1 MRRWP
6 QSSHPSMC
14 PPSAAVRQVS
24 MADITFSWAR
34 LICPAC
40 AARQAGPTARKTSAT
55 SNDGRIAY
63 SAARALSLHQQLEV
77 LERTGYRADRLR
89 RDTGVE
95 RRRVELGM
103 SQEDLNDP
111 DVDILLEK
119 MRGEAVTQSV
129 GRHALADAGRFRRL
143 MDGAIDLAG
152 RDRLGNAATGKQPAM
167 GRHDVPPLSL
177 APPETKQL
185 QELR

>member
-14 PPSAAVRQVS
+14 PPSSTGRCRSMAGIHLSWARLIFPACLAPPGGPGARPFS
-24 MADITFSWAR
+24 MADITLSWAR

-40 AARQAGPTARKTSAT
+40 AARQAGPAARKTSAT
-55 SNDGRIAY
+55 SSGGRIAY

-89 RDTGVE
+89 RDTGIK

-103 SQEDLNDP
+103 SQKDLNNP
-111 DVDILLEK
+111 DVDVLLQK
-119 MRGEAVTQSV
+119 MRGEA
-129 GRHALADAGRFRRL
+129 
-143 MDGAIDLAG
+143 
-152 RDRLGNAATGKQPAM
+152 
-167 GRHDVPPLSL
+167 
-177 APPETKQL
+177 
-185 QELR
+185 